1 MAILINSKMDKKYL
15 PKSGV
20 SPDLEH

>member
-1 MAILINSKMDKKYL
+1 MDKKYL